1 MKITD
6 YRFFLLF
13 VMLLIS
19 SCNSDHIF
27 HPIELSIEGIDYVED
42 NELYLSAEIPKQG
55 KDFHI
60 TGIGEY
66 ANMIRVSEVII
77 DGALQNDPS
86 MPITSLN
93 GDWGYF
99 EQKGN
104 TIYFLIASNNSN
116 TKRIIEFTI
125 GYGYWFR
132 YLRLIQE
139 SASISN

>member
-27 HPIELSIEGIDYVED
+27 HPIELSIVGIDFVEK
-42 NELYLSAEIPKQG
+42 EQLYLSAEIPKQG
-55 KDFHI
+55 KEFHI
-60 TGIGEY
+60 TGLGEY
-66 ANMIRVSEVII
+66 ANMICVSEVIV
-77 DGALQNDPS
+77 DGVLQNDPT
-86 MPITSLN
+86 MPLTSLD

-99 EQKGN
+99 DQKGN
-104 TIYFLIASNNSN
+104 TINFLIASNHSN

-125 GYGYWFR
+125 GYGYWVR

-139 SASISN
+139 